1 MSAGASPVDDLVRT
15 AQRLADTH
23 EPGEAFHAYFAY
35 LVEQE
40 PGGRGPAE
48 AGGRD
53 LEGMERALLKGAQQA
68 GTIRPDVTHADVL
81 ALAVACAARP
91 SGAARQRMTD
101 IVLTGLG
108 PAPA

>member
-1 MSAGASPVDDLVRT
+1 MSPVQDLVRT

-40 PGGRGPAE
+40 PAGRGPAE
-48 AGGRD
+48 AGGSQD
-53 LEGMERALLKGAQQA
+53 LDGMERALLTGAQQA

-91 SGAARQRMTD
+91 SAAARRRMTD